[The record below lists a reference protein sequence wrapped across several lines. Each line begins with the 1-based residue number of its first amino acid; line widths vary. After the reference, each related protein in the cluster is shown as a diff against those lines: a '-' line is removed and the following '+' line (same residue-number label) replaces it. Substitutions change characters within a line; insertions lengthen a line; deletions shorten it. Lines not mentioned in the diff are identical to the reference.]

1 MRLNIY
7 LMSLFLLVPLSWGCN
22 ENSLRTLGDDPL
34 PPPLDDGEEQGE
46 PQTEGDDD
54 DDTDGA
60 PYEDEQ
66 DDDDV
71 GLDEPPPW
79 REDCPPE
86 ALSPTEFYGPNGED
100 EIAVLS
106 TTPTEATGTLVV
118 PVAGFYAVYDTA
130 VYESGASQTNETGY
144 IRIRNF
150 ENPEGLPAIN
160 NCGDEFIVQD
170 SDNSGIPPAPLGYLG
185 SFELVEGNN
194 EVTLYHFCPL
204 YLQGQCEQF
213 HIGDPGDP
221 SSCYGAGPN
230 SIHLVGDAICLV
242 PR

>member
-1 MRLNIY
+1 
-7 LMSLFLLVPLSWGCN
+7 MSLVLVAVLTWGCN
-22 ENSLRTLGDDPL
+22 ENSLHSLGDDAL
-34 PPPLDDGEEQGE
+34 PPPLEDGGDEEPAPE
-46 PQTEGDDD
+46 TDDD
-54 DDTDGA
+54 DDSDGA
-60 PYEDEQ
+60 PYEDEE

-71 GLDEPPPW
+71 GLEEPPAW

-86 ALSPTEFYGPNGED
+86 ALSPTDFYGPDGEA

-106 TTPTEATGTLVV
+106 TSPTEATGTLVV
-118 PVAGFYAVYDTA
+118 PVAGLYAVYDTA

-144 IRIRNF
+144 IRIRNPG
-150 ENPEGLPAIN
+150 NPQGLPAIT

-170 SDNSGIPPAPLGYLG
+170 SDNSGIPPAPLAYLG
-185 SFELVEGNN
+185 TFELVEGDNAL
-194 EVTLYHFCPL
+194 TLHHFCPL

-213 HIGDPGDP
+213 HIGDPSEP
-221 SSCYGAGPN
+221 SSCYGQGPN